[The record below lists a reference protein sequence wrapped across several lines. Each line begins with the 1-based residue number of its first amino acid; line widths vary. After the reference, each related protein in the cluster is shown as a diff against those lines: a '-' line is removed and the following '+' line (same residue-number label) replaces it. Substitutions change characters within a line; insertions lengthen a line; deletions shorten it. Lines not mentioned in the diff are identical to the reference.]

1 MPYELPSQ
9 FKALA
14 REYPDV
20 CKAFENLG
28 TQCHEAGPLDEKTRR
43 LVKLGMAIGTCSEG
57 AVHSAV
63 RNALKTG
70 LSKEEIMHVGILAIT
85 TIGLPH
91 ALAAMTWIKDLFE
104 KG

>member
-1 MPYELPSQ
+1 MSYELPAQ
-9 FKALA
+9 FREIA

-20 CKAFENLG
+20 CNAFENLG
-28 TQCHEAGPLDEKTRR
+28 IKCHDAGPLDEKERR
-43 LVKLGMAIGTCSEG
+43 LAKIGIAIGTGSEG

-70 LSKEEIMHVGILAIT
+70 LSKDEIMHVGILAIT

-91 ALAAMTWIKDLFE
+91 AVAAMTWIKDMFE
-104 KG
+104 KS

>member
-70 LSKEEIMHVGILAIT
+70 LSKEEIMHVGILTIT
-85 TIGLPH
+85 TIGFPH
-91 ALAAMTWIKDLFE
+91 ALAAMTWMKDLLE
-104 KG
+104 G

>member
-1 MPYELPSQ
+1 MGYELPKK
-9 FKALA
+9 FKDLA

-20 CKAFENLG
+20 CKAFQDLG

-43 LVKLGMAIGTCSEG
+43 LVKLGISIGTGSEC

-63 RNALKTG
+63 RNALMTDI
-70 LSKEEIMHVGILAIT
+70 SKDEIMHVGILAIT

-91 ALAAMTWIKDLFE
+91 ALAALTWIKDMIE
-104 KG
+104 KS

>member
-28 TQCHEAGPLDEKTRR
+28 TQCHEAGHLDEKTRR

-63 RNALKTG
+63 RNSLKTG

-91 ALAAMTWIKDLFE
+91 ALAAITWMKDLFE
-104 KG
+104 G

>member
-28 TQCHEAGPLDEKTRR
+28 TQCHEGGPLDEKTRR

-91 ALAAMTWIKDLFE
+91 ALAAITWMKDLFE
-104 KG
+104 GA

>member
-1 MPYELPSQ
+1 MPYELTSQ
-9 FKALA
+9 IKALA

-91 ALAAMTWIKDLFE
+91 ALAAMTWMKDLFE
-104 KG
+104 TS

>member
-9 FKALA
+9 FKDIA

-20 CKAFENLG
+20 CKVFENLG

-43 LVKLGMAIGTCSEG
+43 LVKLGISIGTGSEG

-70 LSKEEIMHVGILAIT
+70 VSKRRNSARRYTCYHDNRIT
-85 TIGLPH
+85 KCISS
-91 ALAAMTWIKDLFE
+91 DDVD
-104 KG
+104 

>member
-43 LVKLGMAIGTCSEG
+43 LVKLGMAIGTRSEG

-91 ALAAMTWIKDLFE
+91 ALASITWMKDLFE
-104 KG
+104 GG

>member
-20 CKAFENLG
+20 CKAFQDLG
-28 TQCHEAGPLDEKTRR
+28 TQCHETGPLDEKTRR
-43 LVKLGMAIGTCSEG
+43 LVKLGISIGTCSEG

-63 RNALKTG
+63 RNALKTSV
-70 LSKEEIMHVGILAIT
+70 SKEEILHVGILAIT
-85 TIGLPH
+85 TIGVPH
-91 ALAAMTWIKDLFE
+91 ALAAITWMKDLLE
-104 KG
+104 GG

>member
-1 MPYELPSQ
+1 MGFELPEK
-9 FKALA
+9 FKDLA
-14 REYPDV
+14 REYPEV

-43 LVKLGMAIGTCSEG
+43 LVKLGISIGTCSEG

-70 LSKEEIMHVGILAIT
+70 LSKEEIMQVGILAIT

-91 ALAAMTWIKDLFE
+91 ALAAMTWIKDLLE
-104 KG
+104 NS

>member
-20 CKAFENLG
+20 CKAFQDLG
-28 TQCHEAGPLDEKTRR
+28 TQCHEVGPLDEKTRR
-43 LVKLGMAIGTCSEG
+43 LVKLGISIGTCSEG

-91 ALAAMTWIKDLFE
+91 ALAAITWMKDLFE
-104 KG
+104 G